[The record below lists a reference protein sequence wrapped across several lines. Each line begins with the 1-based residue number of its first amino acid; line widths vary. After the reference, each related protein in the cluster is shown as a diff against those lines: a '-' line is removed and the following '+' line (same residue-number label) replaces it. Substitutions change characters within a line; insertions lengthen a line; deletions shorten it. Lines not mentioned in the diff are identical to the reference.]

1 MKHAMALLLLL
12 PALAVGTPARADE
25 TCTIDLVSK
34 SGLPAGA
41 WLNADNWLTPEYLRA
56 GLHSSGSFMTRK
68 KIDGLPAAQPL
79 KRAGQVLDL
88 AKTTTSDP
96 LDQSTRSV
104 AFLLTTRL
112 AADGLLVMHNGR
124 VVSEQYWHGLSAQ
137 QAWPLLGGTRPILSL
152 LGAMAVT
159 QGKLAADRSVI
170 RYIPA
175 LSTQTGLR
183 KLSMQR
189 LVEGDSRF
197 AWSTQDLE
205 GWHAAGGWKTGAKA
219 GMRDWLAQPDRWN
232 VNFAETKPPVGEA
245 APDDDLLAWAL
256 AESHKAPLAKVF
268 CENVLMRLKP
278 ENPVLWLTDAD
289 GTELANGLALSL
301 RDFGRLGQMLIEAR
315 GAGGRSKIPGWF
327 IETLTSSSGMRK
339 AKPSEVEG
347 LLRGSE
353 LRYGF
358 VHLGGAANRIALL
371 GPYGNSL
378 YLDFDRRLVV
388 ALFASYPKEYSPSLM
403 ATLEQLWE
411 AVGAATQP
419 TKKRP

>member
-1 MKHAMALLLLL
+1 MKYATALFLLL
-12 PALAVGTPARADE
+12 PILSVSAPASAAE

-34 SGLPAGA
+34 TGLPAGA

-56 GLHSSGSFMTRK
+56 GLHSPGAFMARK
-68 KIDGLPAAQPL
+68 KIGGLPAPQPL

-88 AKTTTSDP
+88 ATMTSDP
-96 LDQSTRSV
+96 LDQSKRSLS
-104 AFLLTTRL
+104 FLLTTRL
-112 AADGLLVMHNGR
+112 AADGLLVMRNGQ
-124 VVSEQYWHGLSAQ
+124 VVSEQYWHGLTAQ
-137 QAWPLLGGTRPILSL
+137 QAWPLLGGTRPVLSL

-159 QGKLAADRSVI
+159 HGKLAADRSVI
-170 RYIPA
+170 RYIPP
-175 LSTQTGLR
+175 LGTQTGLR
-183 KLSMQR
+183 KLSVQR
-189 LVEGDSRF
+189 LVEGDSRY
-197 AWSTQDLE
+197 AWSTQDLDS
-205 GWHAAGGWKTGAKA
+205 WRAAGGWKTGAKA
-219 GMRDWLAQPDRWN
+219 SLRDWLAQPDRWD
-232 VNFAETKPPVGEA
+232 VDFAETKPPLGEA

-256 AESHKAPLAKVF
+256 AESHKAPLAQVF
-268 CENVLMRLKP
+268 CENVLTRLKP

-301 RDFGRLGQMLIEAR
+301 RDFARFGQMLIDAR

-327 IETLTSSSGMRK
+327 IETLNASSGMRK

-371 GPYGNSL
+371 GPYGTSL
-378 YLDFDRRLVV
+378 YVDFDRRLVV
-388 ALFASYPKEYSPSLM
+388 ALFASYPKEYSPSLL

-419 TKKRP
+419 AKKR